1 MNISRSIAFAIVVGC
16 RCAAFNLN
24 TRDINV
30 SPSIREKSTLT
41 TTSTNNNN
49 ISSNG
54 LSNNS
59 RRCTSLQVIHNSDNI
74 DSIEP
79 SERSIDISRRGMLT
93 RCASVFT
100 TAAFIWDRQQEVS
113 YASEF
118 SDGMQEP
125 EDENPTISS
134 DGGSSSQLSD
144 ETADG
149 SQVLQQQQQ
158 QQQQE
163 GGTIVSKEVTLEN
176 SQVVTIPTAKEIP
189 AVWSAEIY
197 NENSKPSPV
206 IKTESDIIGLSPSEA
221 KRKKNSL
228 PVELAM
234 TAGFFGSTLVAIT
247 GRVRGNTDPLTSK
260 AKVVMITNEPY
271 GLDIGRR
278 FYNGVDI
285 TSNEPIPASD
295 VREYCEPGKVN
306 EDCVETIAGFLGEV
320 QSNSQQPEGA
330 PSMTQQE
337 TANAV
342 LSYLD
347 SLSSSRAYNPIQY
360 HNNLDIAQ
368 SKRAMAFSNY
378 LNVLSNGEVNAP
390 ASPQLVADYLASL
403 SGVQDRMNALEQT
416 VNRMPDEITGR
427 LESWQEAQDEK
438 LAKEIN
444 KIDEFLIKNDKN
456 VNNRDDGVP
465 ELIND
470 LESSFS

>member
-1 MNISRSIAFAIVVGC
+1 MNISRSIAFAILVGC

-30 SPSIREKSTLT
+30 SPSIREKSTSLT
-41 TTSTNNNN
+41 TTNNNN
-49 ISSNG
+49 IPTNG
-54 LSNNS
+54 LSNKS
-59 RRCTSLQVIHNSDNI
+59 RRCTSLQAIHNSDNI

-79 SERSIDISRRGMLT
+79 SERSVDISRRGMLT

-125 EDENPTISS
+125 EDANPTISS

-144 ETADG
+144 ETAYG

-158 QQQQE
+158 QE
-163 GGTIVSKEVTLEN
+163 GTIVSKEVTLEN

-234 TAGFFGSTLVAIT
+234 TAGFFGSTLFAIT

-360 HNNLDIAQ
+360 HNNLDSAQ

-403 SGVQDRMNALEQT
+403 SGVQDRMKYS
-416 VNRMPDEITGR
+416 DH
-427 LESWQEAQDEK
+427 
-438 LAKEIN
+438 
-444 KIDEFLIKNDKN
+444 
-456 VNNRDDGVP
+456 
-465 ELIND
+465 
-470 LESSFS
+470 

>member
-16 RCAAFNLN
+16 RCVAFNLN
-24 TRDINV
+24 AKDVNV
-30 SPSIREKSTLT
+30 SPSIREKSTVT
-41 TTSTNNNN
+41 TTTTNNN
-49 ISSNG
+49 ISTNG
-54 LSNNS
+54 LSNLNS
-59 RRCTSLQVIHNSDNI
+59 RRCTMSLQAIHNSDNI
-74 DSIEP
+74 ESEP
-79 SERSIDISRRGMLT
+79 LERSIISRRGMLT

-125 EDENPTISS
+125 EDANPSISN
-134 DGGSSSQLSD
+134 DRGSSSQLSD

-149 SQVLQQQQQ
+149 SQVLQQQ

-176 SQVVTIPTAKEIP
+176 SQVVAIPTAKETP

-197 NENSKPSPV
+197 NQNSKPSPV
-206 IKTESDIIGLSPSEA
+206 IKSEQDIIGLSSEEA

-247 GRVRGNTDPLTSK
+247 GRVRENTDPLTAK
-260 AKVVMITNEPY
+260 AKVVMVQNEPY
-271 GLDIGRR
+271 GMDVGRR
-278 FYNGVDI
+278 FYKGVDVTI
-285 TSNEPIPASD
+285 NEPIPASD

-306 EDCVETIAGFLGEV
+306 EDCAETIAGFLGEV
-320 QSNSQQPEGA
+320 QSNSQQPESA

-347 SLSSSRAYNPIQY
+347 SLSSSRAAYNPIQY
-360 HNNLDIAQ
+360 NNLDNSQ

-403 SGVQDRMNALEQT
+403 SGVQDRMNALEET
-416 VNRMPDEITGR
+416 VNKMPVEITGR
-427 LESWQEAQDEK
+427 LESWQEAQDAK

-456 VNNRDDGVP
+456 VKNRNDGVP

>member
-24 TRDINV
+24 TRDIDV

-41 TTSTNNNN
+41 TTTTNNNN

-59 RRCTSLQVIHNSDNI
+59 RRCTSLQAIHNSDNI

-79 SERSIDISRRGMLT
+79 LERSIISRRGMLT
-93 RCASVFT
+93 RCVSVFT

-125 EDENPTISS
+125 ADANPTISN
-134 DGGSSSQLSD
+134 DAGSSSQLSD

-158 QQQQE
+158 QE
-163 GGTIVSKEVTLEN
+163 GTIVSKEVTLEN

-206 IKTESDIIGLSPSEA
+206 IKSEADIIGLSPSEA

-234 TAGFFGSTLVAIT
+234 TAGFFGFTLVAIS
-247 GRVRGNTDPLTSK
+247 GRVRGNTDPLTAK

-271 GLDIGRR
+271 GLDTGRR

-306 EDCVETIAGFLGEV
+306 ENCVETIVGFLGEV
-320 QSNSQQPEGA
+320 QSNSQQSDGG

-360 HNNLDIAQ
+360 HNNLDSAQ
-368 SKRAMAFSNY
+368 SKRALAFSNY

-416 VNRMPDEITGR
+416 VNKIPDEITGR
-427 LESWQEAQDEK
+427 LESWQEAQDAK
-438 LAKEIN
+438 LATELN

>member
-41 TTSTNNNN
+41 TTTTTNNNN
-49 ISSNG
+49 ISTNG
-54 LSNNS
+54 LSNKS
-59 RRCTSLQVIHNSDNI
+59 RRCTSLQAIRNSDNI
-74 DSIEP
+74 GSIEP
-79 SERSIDISRRGMLT
+79 LERSIISRRGMLT

-100 TAAFIWDRQQEVS
+100 SAAFIWDRQQEVS

-125 EDENPTISS
+125 EDVNPTISN

-158 QQQQE
+158 QE

-176 SQVVTIPTAKEIP
+176 SLVVTIPTAKETP

-206 IKTESDIIGLSPSEA
+206 IKSKSDIIGLSPSEA

-247 GRVRGNTDPLTSK
+247 GRVRENTDPLTAK
-260 AKVVMITNEPY
+260 AKVVMVQNTPY
-271 GLDIGRR
+271 GMNIGRR
-278 FYNGVDI
+278 FYNGVDVTI
-285 TSNEPIPASD
+285 NEPIPASD

-320 QSNSQQPEGA
+320 QSNSQQPKGA

-360 HNNLDIAQ
+360 HNNLDSAQ

-403 SGVQDRMNALEQT
+403 SGVQDRINALEQT

-427 LESWQEAQDEK
+427 LESWQEAQDAK
-438 LAKEIN
+438 LTTELN